1 MRRTIVD
8 TAIYRPEPPPDVY
21 LSAAPTLK
29 GKQAAHRWIVEGM
42 GVEMSLNY
50 FVTQANQHRVP
61 HTWIGRAMYFSTQDL
76 WNWVMGHH
84 RPAKVA
90 AR

>member
-1 MRRTIVD
+1 MAKT
-8 TAIYRPEPPPDVY
+8 IYRPNPPPDLT

-29 GKQAAHRWIVEGM
+29 GKTSAHRWITEEM
-42 GVEMSLNY
+42 GVAMTLNY

-76 WNWVMGHH
+76 WDWVLSH
-84 RPAKVA
+84 RRSAEETA
-90 AR
+90 